1 MSTSEIQGLTGGHT
15 IYLYPLPITLDWQK
29 SSFRLFGTMSRK
41 NSMDILSTL
50 YFPSEESVG
59 KVQHYCHQISA
70 HTKKESDRLKTG

>member
-41 NSMDILSTL
+41 NSMDIFVNPVFPLRRVCGESAALLPSDFST
-50 YFPSEESVG
+50 
-59 KVQHYCHQISA
+59 H
-70 HTKKESDRLKTG
+70 KKGI